1 MAEVRKAVEKNP
13 NLGKELQESNRF
25 ESSMVPLTLTF
36 KQLDSN
42 LQIGNL
48 TKEVLEA
55 STPMKKF
62 LSEHVIKLTI
72 VFN

>member
-1 MAEVRKAVEKNP
+1 
-13 NLGKELQESNRF
+13 
-25 ESSMVPLTLTF
+25 MVPLTLTF
-36 KQLDSN
+36 KQLHYN

-48 TKEVLEA
+48 TKEVLVA

-62 LSEHVIKLTI
+62 LSEHAIKLTI